1 MALDVVVRSKSH
13 ARLLLESTRAREPP
27 GPLGRSVAVK
37 RTVVLAAMLLVVVG
51 CSNKRAP
58 APENEGAQ
66 PAASRAMIGGGTAQA
81 PGAPAPPPPVQGVS
95 SSAATAPGPVA
106 VPTERKVIRNGSL
119 TVVVRALDE
128 ALSAIRSATEKAGGY
143 VTNESQDRDTWG
155 VRHGSITCRVPA
167 AALDR
172 TLAEFQSL
180 GKVESVSVTAEDI
193 TEQYFNLE
201 IRLRNQQELEK
212 RFRALLDRPGNKV
225 SDLLEIEGQMA
236 RVRGEIDELEGRK
249 RFWDSQVSLS
259 TLTVQLHEP
268 NPAIG
273 SARGGILSTLKN
285 AIRELGEN
293 FVETVAWLI
302 SALGVVIPAGLAL
315 WIASVAL
322 RAFRRRRGGPR

>member
-1 MALDVVVRSKSH
+1 MALDVAVRSKSH
-13 ARLLLESTRAREPP
+13 TGLLLESTRAREPP

-37 RTVVLAAMLLVVVG
+37 RTVVLAVMLLVVVG
-51 CSNKRAP
+51 CSNKPAP

-66 PAASRAMIGGGTAQA
+66 PAASRAMIEGGIAQA

-95 SSAATAPGPVA
+95 SSAAPGPVA

-172 TLAEFQSL
+172 TLAQFQSL
-180 GKVESVSVTAEDI
+180 GKVERVSVTAEDI

-201 IRLRNQQELEK
+201 IRLRNQQDLEK

-273 SARGGILSTLKN
+273 SAGGGILSTLKN
-285 AIRELGEN
+285 AIRQLGEN

-315 WIASVAL
+315 WIASLAL
-322 RAFRRRRGGPR
+322 RAFRRRRGRPR

>member
-1 MALDVVVRSKSH
+1 MALDVAVRSKSH

-27 GPLGRSVAVK
+27 GPLRRSVAVK
-37 RTVVLAAMLLVVVG
+37 RTVVLAVMLLVVVG
-51 CSNKRAP
+51 CSNKPAP

-66 PAASRAMIGGGTAQA
+66 PAASRAMIEGGIAQA

-95 SSAATAPGPVA
+95 SSAAPGPVA

-172 TLAEFQSL
+172 TLAQFQSL
-180 GKVESVSVTAEDI
+180 GKVERVSVTAEDI

-201 IRLRNQQELEK
+201 IRLRNQQDLEK

-273 SARGGILSTLKN
+273 SAGGGILSTLKN
-285 AIRELGEN
+285 AIRQLGEN

-315 WIASVAL
+315 WIASLAL
-322 RAFRRRRGGPR
+322 RAFRRRRGRPR